1 MTPPNV
7 PSSLSFGVQEHRA
20 RAVHVRAEMERRG
33 IDTLLVTSPPNVLYV
48 TGYEA
53 AWYPPKLPVGVVISR
68 TSPDLVFLDWARHA
82 DYVQRWALYD
92 EAVLFEYEDWLEV
105 VTRAALERGWVS
117 GTIGLEAS
125 GSNPTGAVLTRL
137 ADGLR
142 AAGATVVDGDWV
154 VDEVRVLKT
163 PAEIGRIRRAAAIA
177 DAAFTDLREQLRPGL
192 TELEVAA
199 RATLLLAEHGSEPAA
214 GAPFVSSGPDAWRDV
229 HAFPSRRVLADGDV
243 LTIDVCAVVDR
254 YHVNLSRAFAI
265 GTPNPSARALL
276 EHAQDGVHRMIA
288 AARIGDG
295 PQHALAAAE
304 DHVRARVAPERIWWI
319 GGYSLGLACPPS
331 WVGHRYL
338 ANEGT
343 EPFTWQPGYLSN
355 FETILFDRDEGY
367 EAAIIDSVLM
377 TEDGLEVL
385 STLPR
390 GLLET

>member
-1 MTPPNV
+1 VNV
-7 PSSLSFGVQEHRA
+7 PTHLPFGIDEHRA
-20 RAVHVRAEMERRG
+20 RAERVRAEMERRG
-33 IDTLLVTSPPNVLYV
+33 IDTLLVTSPPNVLYL

-53 AWYPPKLPVGVVISR
+53 AWFPPKLPVGVVVSR
-68 TSPDLVFLDWARHA
+68 SSPDLVFLDWSRHA

-92 EAVLFEYEDWLEV
+92 EAVLFEYDDWPAV
-105 VTRAALERGWVS
+105 VARAVQEHVWAT
-117 GTIGLEAS
+117 GTFGLEAS
-125 GSNPTGAVLTRL
+125 ASNPTSAVFTRL

-142 AAGATVVDGDWV
+142 SAGATVVDGDWV
-154 VDEVRVLKT
+154 VDDVRALKT
-163 PAEIGRIRRAAAIA
+163 AAEIERVRKAAAIA
-177 DAAFTDLREQLRPGL
+177 DAAFTGLREQLRPGL

-229 HAFPSRRVLADGDV
+229 HAFPSRRVLEDGDV

-265 GTPNPSARALL
+265 GTPDPSARALL
-276 EHAQDGVHRMIA
+276 EQARDGVDRMVA
-288 AARIGDG
+288 EARIGDG

-319 GGYSLGLACPPS
+319 GGYTLGLACPPG

-338 ANEGT
+338 ANEGPK
-343 EPFTWQPGYLSN
+343 PFTWQPGYLSN
-355 FETILFDRDEGY
+355 FETILFDRDAGY

-377 TEDGLEVL
+377 TDAGLEVL

-390 GLLET
+390 GLWEA